1 MIIGRWQETEAE
13 VAKAIAQYRFDL
25 ASQAMYEFVWN
36 EYCDWYLE
44 LSKPVLWDDEASDA
58 AKRGTRRTLIRVLE
72 ASLRMMH
79 PLMPFITEE
88 IWQTVAPLA
97 GKTGDT
103 IMLQPYP
110 VADESAV
117 DNAANADIEWLKQVI
132 VGVRTIRGEMNIP
145 PGKAL
150 DIMLS
155 NGDDNDKDRMTIHAP
170 ALRKLA
176 KLESITWLENTESA
190 PVSATA
196 LVGNLEILVPM
207 AGLIDKDAELARLGK
222 EIEKLGKDLSRIE
235 GKLSN
240 ASFVDKAPAE
250 VVAKEREKL
259 AEQQAAMKKLREQE
273 QRIQAI

>member
-1 MIIGRWQETEAE
+1 
-13 VAKAIAQYRFDL
+13 
-25 ASQAMYEFVWN
+25 
-36 EYCDWYLE
+36 
-44 LSKPVLWDDEASDA
+44 
-58 AKRGTRRTLIRVLE
+58 
-72 ASLRMMH
+72 
-79 PLMPFITEE
+79 
-88 IWQTVAPLA
+88 
-97 GKTGDT
+97 
-103 IMLQPYP
+103 MLQPYP
-110 VADESAV
+110 IADVSAV

-132 VGVRTIRGEMNIP
+132 IGVRTIRGEMNIP

-150 DIMLS
+150 DIVLS
-155 NGDDNDKDRMTIHAP
+155 NGDDNDKDRMTIHAQ

-207 AGLIDKDAELARLGK
+207 AGLIDKDAELTRLGK

-259 AEQQAAMKKLREQE
+259 AEQQAAMEKLQEQE
-273 QRIQAI
+273 KRIQAI